1 MPFVKAPS
9 KTVQVPLGE
18 HAVLFS
24 DMVGFLIGLV
34 LGSSSEGHAVQSE
47 CAHLEQEVCE
57 DIMGG
62 GPCRGVLVDVAS

>member
-24 DMVGFLIGLV
+24 DMVGFLIGRV
-34 LGSSSEGHAVQSE
+34 RDSSIEGHDVQSRCARQ
-47 CAHLEQEVCE
+47 CAHL
-57 DIMGG
+57 
-62 GPCRGVLVDVAS
+62 